1 LHFIQFLLQY
11 ENISKGL
18 TMKNAFCKVQID
30 FDALLYNYR
39 QIKNLHSELMP
50 VIKADAYAH
59 GAIKIARFFE
69 NQDVKYFA
77 TGTIHEAL
85 ELRKNGVT
93 KEIIPLLGA
102 LTDEEYKQGNEQDI
116 VSLAHD
122 KQSLEKA
129 LAYSEKIAVKI
140 NSGMGRLG
148 FLPQDIDT
156 VIMKLKKHNKT
167 ASYAL
172 THYASADIIS
182 DHGYM
187 QTQTE
192 KLTPAVTALK
202 NAFPDMKTS
211 FANSAA
217 LIAYPD
223 SIGDIARIGKIFY
236 GGNPLYGTEK
246 EHLTPHLKPALSLTA
261 PILSINHLK
270 RGESLSYMQSFTAER
285 DTDVAWIGI
294 GYANGYRRSNRVYSE
309 DSNFVPHVSLLGHL
323 CPTLGYITMQMT
335 AIDITDIYDGK
346 NINIGDRA
354 YILGGEENPVTP
366 EMLATWWNTIPHEVL
381 TSLGF

>member
-1 LHFIQFLLQY
+1 
-11 ENISKGL
+11 
-18 TMKNAFCKVQID
+18 MKNAFCRVQID

-39 QIKNLHSELMP
+39 QIKNLHPELMP

-59 GAIKIARFFE
+59 GAIKVARFFE

-85 ELRKNGVT
+85 ELRKSGIS

-102 LTDEEYKQGNEQDI
+102 LTEEEYEQGEENGI

-122 KQSLEKA
+122 ASSLDKA
-129 LAYSEKIAVKI
+129 LTYSSKIAVKI

-148 FLPQDIDT
+148 FLPDDIDE
-156 VIMKLKKHNKT
+156 VIFALKKHNKT

-172 THYASADIIS
+172 THYASADVIS
-182 DHGYM
+182 EHGYM
-187 QTQTE
+187 QTQAE
-192 KLTPAVTALK
+192 RLAPAVKALK
-202 NAFPDMKTS
+202 DAFPGMKTS

-217 LIAYPD
+217 LVAYPEY
-223 SIGDIARIGKIFY
+223 IGDIARIGRIFY
-236 GGNPLYGTEK
+236 GGNPLFGTEK
-246 EHLTPHLKPALSLTA
+246 AHLTPHLKTALSLTA

-285 DTDVAWIGI
+285 DTVVAWIGI

-346 NINIGDRA
+346 NIDIGDHV
-354 YILGGEENPVTP
+354 YVLGGKENPITP
-366 EMLATWWNTIPHEVL
+366 EMLATWWNTIPHEVI

>member
-1 LHFIQFLLQY
+1 
-11 ENISKGL
+11 
-18 TMKNAFCKVQID
+18 MKNAFCRILID
-30 FDALLYNYR
+30 YDALLYNYR
-39 QIKNLHSELMP
+39 QIKNLHPELMP
-50 VIKADAYAH
+50 VIKANAYSH
-59 GAIKIARFFE
+59 GAVKIARFFE
-69 NQDVKYFA
+69 KQDVKYFA

-102 LTDEEYKQGNEQDI
+102 LTDEEYRQGEEQGI
-116 VSLAHD
+116 VSLAHNRE
-122 KQSLEKA
+122 SLEKA
-129 LAYSEKIAVKI
+129 LKYAGKIAIKI

-148 FLPQDIDT
+148 FLPKEIDD
-156 VIMKLKKHNKT
+156 VIAELKRHGKT

-172 THYASADIIS
+172 THYACADVIS

-187 QTQTE
+187 QVQAE
-192 KLTPAVTALK
+192 RLMPAAAALK
-202 NAFPDMKTS
+202 DAFPDLKTS

-217 LIAYPD
+217 LVAYPEY
-223 SIGDIARIGKIFY
+223 IGDIARIGMIFY

-246 EHLTPHLKPALSLTA
+246 ENLTPRLKPALCLTA

-270 RGESLSYMQSFTAER
+270 RGDSLSYMQSFIAEK

-309 DSNFVPHVSLLGHL
+309 DSSFVPHVSLLGHL
-323 CPTLGYITMQMT
+323 CPVLGYITMQMT

-346 NINIGDRA
+346 NINIGDQVHV
-354 YILGGEENPVTP
+354 LGGEENPVTP
-366 EMLATWWNTIPHEVL
+366 EMLAKWWNTIPHEVL

>member
-1 LHFIQFLLQY
+1 
-11 ENISKGL
+11 
-18 TMKNAFCKVQID
+18 MKNAFCKVQID

-182 DHGYM
+182 AICRHR
-187 QTQTE
+187 Q
-192 KLTPAVTALK
+192 K
-202 NAFPDMKTS
+202 N
-211 FANSAA
+211 
-217 LIAYPD
+217 
-223 SIGDIARIGKIFY
+223 
-236 GGNPLYGTEK
+236 
-246 EHLTPHLKPALSLTA
+246 
-261 PILSINHLK
+261 
-270 RGESLSYMQSFTAER
+270 
-285 DTDVAWIGI
+285 
-294 GYANGYRRSNRVYSE
+294 
-309 DSNFVPHVSLLGHL
+309 
-323 CPTLGYITMQMT
+323 
-335 AIDITDIYDGK
+335 
-346 NINIGDRA
+346 
-354 YILGGEENPVTP
+354 
-366 EMLATWWNTIPHEVL
+366 
-381 TSLGF
+381 

>member
-1 LHFIQFLLQY
+1 
-11 ENISKGL
+11 
-18 TMKNAFCKVQID
+18 MKNAFCRVQID

-39 QIKNLHSELMP
+39 QIKNLHPELMP

-59 GAIKIARFFE
+59 GAIKIAQFFE
-69 NQDVKYFA
+69 DQDVKYFA

-102 LTDEEYKQGNEQDI
+102 LTEEEYRKGEEQNI

-122 KQSLEKA
+122 KQSLDKA
-129 LAYSEKIAVKI
+129 LTYSSKIAIKI

-148 FLPQDIDT
+148 FLPEDMDD
-156 VIMKLKKHNKT
+156 VIFALKKHNKT

-172 THYASADIIS
+172 THYASADVIS
-182 DHGYM
+182 EHGYM
-187 QTQTE
+187 QTQAE
-192 KLTPAVTALK
+192 RLAPAVKALK
-202 NAFPDMKTS
+202 DAFPDMKTS

-217 LIAYPD
+217 LVAYPEY
-223 SIGDIARIGKIFY
+223 IGDIARIGRIFY
-236 GGNPLYGTEK
+236 GSNPLYGTEK

-261 PILSINHLK
+261 PILSINHMK

-285 DTDVAWIGI
+285 DTVVAWIGI
-294 GYANGYRRSNRVYSE
+294 GYANGYRRSNRVFSE
-309 DSNFVPHVSLLGHL
+309 DSSFVPHVNLFGHL

-335 AIDITDIYDGK
+335 AIDITDIYDGS
-346 NINIGDRA
+346 NINIGDHV
-354 YILGGEENPVTP
+354 YVLGGKENPITP
-366 EMLATWWNTIPHEVL
+366 EMLADWWNTIPHEVI

>member
-1 LHFIQFLLQY
+1 
-11 ENISKGL
+11 
-18 TMKNAFCKVQID
+18 MKNAFCRIQID

-39 QIKNLHSELMP
+39 QIKNIHSELMP

-59 GAIKIARFFE
+59 GAVKIAQFFE

-85 ELRKNGVT
+85 DLRKHGIT

-102 LTDEEYKQGNEQDI
+102 LTDEEYKQGEEQNI
-116 VSLAHD
+116 VSLAHNNE
-122 KQSLEKA
+122 SLEKA
-129 LAYSEKIAVKI
+129 LAYSNKIAIKI

-148 FLPQDIDT
+148 FLPKEIDS
-156 VIMKLKKHNKT
+156 VIAELKKHNKK

-187 QTQTE
+187 QVQAE
-192 KLTPAVTALK
+192 RLAPAVTALK
-202 NAFPDMKTS
+202 DAFPDMKTS

-217 LIAYPD
+217 LIAYPEY
-223 SIGDIARIGKIFY
+223 IGDIARIGRIFY

-246 EHLTPHLKPALSLTA
+246 ENLVPHLKPALSLTA
-261 PILSINHLK
+261 PILSINHMK
-270 RGESLSYMQSFTAER
+270 RGDSLSYMQSFTAEK
-285 DTDVAWIGI
+285 DTVVAWIGI

-309 DSNFVPHVSLLGHL
+309 DRNFVPHVNLMGHL

-335 AIDITDIYDGK
+335 AIDITDIYDGN
-346 NINIGDRA
+346 NIHIGNHV
-354 YILGGEENPVTP
+354 YVLGGEENPITP
-366 EMLATWWNTIPHEVL
+366 EMIATWWNTIPHEVL

>member
-1 LHFIQFLLQY
+1 
-11 ENISKGL
+11 
-18 TMKNAFCKVQID
+18 MKNAFCRVLID
-30 FDALLYNYR
+30 YDALLYNYR
-39 QIKNLHSELMP
+39 QIKNLHPELMP

-59 GAIKIARFFE
+59 GAVKIARFFE
-69 NQDVKYFA
+69 NQDVNYFA

-102 LTDEEYKQGNEQDI
+102 LTEEEYKQGEEQGI

-122 KQSLEKA
+122 RQSLEKA
-129 LAYSEKIAVKI
+129 IRYCSKIAIKI

-148 FLPQDIDT
+148 FLPREIDD
-156 VIMKLKKHNKT
+156 VILELKKHNKT
-167 ASYAL
+167 ANYAL

-187 QTQTE
+187 QTQAE
-192 KLTPAVTALK
+192 RLMPAAKALK
-202 NAFPDMKTS
+202 DAFPDLKTS

-217 LIAYPD
+217 LVAYPEY
-223 SIGDIARIGKIFY
+223 IGDIARIGMIFY

-246 EHLTPHLKPALSLTA
+246 ENLTPHLKPALSLTA
-261 PILSINHLK
+261 PVLSINHMK
-270 RGESLSYMQSFTAER
+270 RGDSLSYMQSFTAEK
-285 DTDVAWIGI
+285 DTVVAWIGI

-335 AIDITDIYDGK
+335 AVDITDIYDGK
-346 NINIGDRA
+346 NINIGDHV
-354 YILGGEENPVTP
+354 YVLGGKENPVTP
-366 EMLATWWNTIPHEVL
+366 EMLAKWWNTIPHEVL

>member
-1 LHFIQFLLQY
+1 
-11 ENISKGL
+11 
-18 TMKNAFCKVQID
+18 MKNAFCKVQID

-39 QIKNLHSELMP
+39 QIKNLHPELMP
-50 VIKADAYAH
+50 VIKADAYSH
-59 GAIKIARFFE
+59 GAIKIAQFFE

-85 ELRKNGVT
+85 DLRKNGVT

-102 LTDEEYKQGNEQDI
+102 LTEEEYKQGEEQNI

-122 KQSLEKA
+122 KQSLDKA
-129 LAYSEKIAVKI
+129 LTYSSKIAIKI

-148 FLPQDIDT
+148 FLPNDMDD
-156 VIMKLKKHNKT
+156 VILALKKTNKT

-182 DHGYM
+182 EHGYM
-187 QTQTE
+187 QTQAE
-192 KLTPAVTALK
+192 KLAPAVTALK

-217 LIAYPD
+217 LIAYPEY
-223 SIGDIARIGKIFY
+223 IGDIARIGKIFY

-246 EHLTPHLKPALSLTA
+246 EDLTPHLRPALSLTA

-309 DSNFVPHVSLLGHL
+309 DSNFVPHVNLLGHL

-335 AIDITDIYDGK
+335 AIDITDIYDGN

-354 YILGGEENPVTP
+354 YILGGEENPITA